1 MRNSVELGIMAAAF
15 LAVIYV
21 VADFALNRM
30 RQRREGE
37 MVDRL
42 AGETPEPPPTV
53 DIGRMDKRLR
63 AAGLPGPA
71 EAYLF
76 TGSLVAAA
84 ASIVLLG
91 LLPAVPLVA
100 AVGLALT
107 LYLEWTA
114 VAGLAR
120 RRANRFEQ
128 QLIDAIDLMAGT
140 LYAGG
145 TLTQSLR
152 TAGEVSKQPLN
163 GEFEEVFRRLAL
175 GMPTRRAL
183 APMVESYDSEGVRL
197 FSQTIAAKVDAGGEL
212 SPVLRSLNETL
223 RDRSRQQRQVRAQL
237 AGARLT
243 AIAVVILPYLLA
255 PLLAWLQ
262 PGWFGMLFSS
272 NLGSAMLF
280 IAVMLQIV
288 GLLWLWHILER
299 EY

>member
-1 MRNSVELGIMAAAF
+1 MTTK
-15 LAVIYV
+15 LACRI
-21 VADFALNRM
+21 
-30 RQRREGE
+30 
-37 MVDRL
+37 
-42 AGETPEPPPTV
+42 
-53 DIGRMDKRLR
+53 
-63 AAGLPGPA
+63 
-71 EAYLF
+71 
-76 TGSLVAAA
+76 
-84 ASIVLLG
+84 
-91 LLPAVPLVA
+91 
-100 AVGLALT
+100 
-107 LYLEWTA
+107 
-114 VAGLAR
+114 
-120 RRANRFEQ
+120 
-128 QLIDAIDLMAGT
+128 
-140 LYAGG
+140 
-145 TLTQSLR
+145 
-152 TAGEVSKQPLN
+152 QPSS
-163 GEFEEVFRRLAL
+163 
-175 GMPTRRAL
+175 T
-183 APMVESYDSEGVRL
+183 